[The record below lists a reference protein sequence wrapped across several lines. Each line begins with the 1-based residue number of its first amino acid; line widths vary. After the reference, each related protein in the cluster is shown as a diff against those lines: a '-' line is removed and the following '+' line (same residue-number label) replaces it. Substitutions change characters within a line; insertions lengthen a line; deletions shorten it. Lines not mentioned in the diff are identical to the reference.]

1 MGAQY
6 AGGHTQWR
14 YRGDCDPAQGL
25 DYSHVG
31 LAVWGKDGK
40 LHLLNASSLRKK
52 VVEEPQTLY
61 RYMLGQRNQMGIR
74 LVRLA
79 CCVN

>member
-1 MGAQY
+1 MG
-6 AGGHTQWR
+6 R
-14 YRGDCDPAQGL
+14 
-25 DYSHVG
+25 
-31 LAVWGKDGK
+31 DGR

-61 RYMLGQRNQMGIR
+61 QYMQGQRNQLGIR

-79 CCVN
+79 CCAD

>member
-1 MGAQY
+1 MGEGWQTAF
-6 AGGHTQWR
+6 AER
-14 YRGDCDPAQGL
+14 LEPAE
-25 DYSHVG
+25 
-31 LAVWGKDGK
+31 
-40 LHLLNASSLRKK
+40 K